1 MVEEQQY
8 IVRVRLPRGK
18 ELLGIVESKLA
29 GNKLKVRCSDK
40 KYRICRIPGRIK
52 KYVWIKDD
60 DIMYR
65 QASPHDK
72 VTQADLN
79 ALLFIYGKDGYQ
91 LPNNYNKTYSPE
103 H

>member
-60 DIMYR
+60 DIILMQPWDIKGDQFADVVIKYTPS
-65 QASPHDK
+65 QANWLRNK
-72 VTQADLN
+72 GFLN
-79 ALLFIYGKDGYQ
+79 F
-91 LPNNYNKTYSPE
+91 
-103 H
+103 